1 MITTNEFFSFF
12 GRKMHGLG
20 KVILGSNS
28 PPRRL
33 RLGVWR
39 GRGKVRRRRRDW
51 PLSSVHK
58 LTFKSHQ
65 SLVFPNLSDFHIKI
79 HFAWL
84 WTKKF
89 CTTNRSY
96 LVFVTSSFTSCE
108 QET

>member
-1 MITTNEFFSFF
+1 MITTINFFSFF
-12 GRKMHGLG
+12 GSKMHVLG

-58 LTFKSHQ
+58 L
-65 SLVFPNLSDFHIKI
+65 KI

-84 WTKKF
+84 CTKKF

-96 LVFVTSSFTSCE
+96 LVLVTSSFTSCE